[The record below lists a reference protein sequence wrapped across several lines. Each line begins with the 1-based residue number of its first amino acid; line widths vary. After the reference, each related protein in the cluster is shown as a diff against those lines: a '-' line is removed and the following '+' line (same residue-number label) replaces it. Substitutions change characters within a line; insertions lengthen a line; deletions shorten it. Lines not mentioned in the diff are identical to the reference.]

1 MLANIHFSTHIHFN
15 GLGLVGVSVY
25 LKKHSDN
32 IKIYVLVE
40 GKGLIL

>member
-1 MLANIHFSTHIHFN
+1 MLANIHFLTYNHCN

-32 IKIYVLVE
+32 IKINVLVK

>member
-1 MLANIHFSTHIHFN
+1 MLTNIHFSTYNHFN

-25 LKKHSDN
+25 LEKHSDN
-32 IKIYVLVE
+32 IAIYVLVK